1 MLLRGPEESSTGA
14 HPNQIVEPSDA
25 ARKVIRKGDQDSESD
40 QHVLQQIQSPMP
52 GAGSATAKTPPRSS
66 HRRASE
72 QRTQERLGAVAAAED
87 LDQTKLILR
96 AVLATAKGLVCVCFF
111 LHTFLCQQ
119 KVCASQQRSLDVG
132 SKFFGINWPLKQG
145 EIKG

>member
-52 GAGSATAKTPPRSS
+52 GAASATAKTPPRSS

-96 AVLATAKGLVCVCFF
+96 AALATAKGLVCVCV
-111 LHTFLCQQ
+111 T
-119 KVCASQQRSLDVG
+119 S
-132 SKFFGINWPLKQG
+132 
-145 EIKG
+145 E